1 MRPAHV
7 RMGAVAPTQPAGTFA
22 PVQISSTGSTVR
34 TVSLFLLATS
44 FYLNFACLGVPFL
57 SVIFSASSVHVFSV
71 LSFLLNFVVAVL

>member
-1 MRPAHV
+1 MHPAHV

-57 SVIFSASSVHVFSV
+57 SVIF
-71 LSFLLNFVVAVL
+71 FLLLQFMFFLS

>member
-57 SVIFSASSVHVFSV
+57 SVVCSSSVHVFSV
-71 LSFLLNFVVAVL
+71 LSFLLNFVIAVL